1 MARLATGRWC
11 GHGWLHRC
19 RGSLL
24 PLAAGLA
31 LLGLGGCS
39 AIRGAATAGL
49 ADGLS
54 QAILNQEDPGLVR
67 DGLPAYLILLDALVD
82 SDPGNPR
89 HLAAAAQLY
98 ALYGSSFAGEPG
110 RSALLTARARD
121 YGQRALCA
129 AERRACGIEDLDYD
143 AYKAV
148 LGRLGARDAE
158 ALYSYSVAS
167 LAFIR
172 AHSSDWTAIAGL
184 PRVESALQ
192 RLLELPSAP
201 NRAGINMYLGI
212 LNTLRPE
219 ALGGR
224 PEVGR
229 RYFEEAMALG
239 GERDLAVKVE
249 YARSYARLTYDR
261 ELHDRLL
268 REVLA
273 TPVRE
278 DGQTLFNVLAQA
290 EARELLASADDY
302 F

>member
-1 MARLATGRWC
+1 MTRLATGPWRSRRWLRR
-11 GHGWLHRC
+11 WQ
-19 RGSLL
+19 GSLL

-39 AIRGAATAGL
+39 TIRGAATAGL

-54 QAILNQEDPGLVR
+54 QAILDQEDPGLVR

-82 SDPGNPR
+82 SDPANPR

-98 ALYGSSFAGEPG
+98 ALYGSSFVDEPA
-110 RSALLTARARD
+110 RAALLTTRARD
-121 YGQRALCA
+121 YGLRALCA
-129 AERRACGIEDLDYD
+129 AERRACGIDGLDYE
-143 AYKAV
+143 AHEAA
-148 LGRLGARDAE
+148 LGHLGAGDAE

-172 AHSSDWTAIAGL
+172 AHSGDWTAIAGL
-184 PRVESALQ
+184 PKVERSLQ
-192 RLLELPSAP
+192 RLLDMPSAP
-201 NRAGINMYLGI
+201 NRAAINMYLGI

-219 ALGGR
+219 ALGGH

-239 GERDLAVKVE
+239 GEQDLAVKVE

-273 TPVRE
+273 APVRE
-278 DGQTLFNVLAQA
+278 DGRTLFNVLAKA
-290 EARELLASADDY
+290 EAHELLASADDY